1 MKILKA
7 KENFAGNYCHNILRL
22 SDVWPNFFSAHLK
35 RNMVIINKLVYTS
48 CLTSYQRL
56 KTLDRRKL
64 GNIRKISK
72 LNGIIA

>member
-1 MKILKA
+1 MFGQI
-7 KENFAGNYCHNILRL
+7 
-22 SDVWPNFFSAHLK
+22 FFSAHLK